1 MFKEKVIK
9 WLTPLIHQPAVG
21 IDISDLSMKY
31 VKFNGEDKLTIP
43 FFGEIEIPEGI
54 VVSGEIKKKEELI
67 KILSSWFLKERKHL
81 GSSLAVAGLPEEKS
95 FLRVLQ
101 LPKVKQEEVGNA
113 IRWEIEANVPVPLE
127 ELIYDYEII
136 KPLENN
142 LDHLDVVITAFPK
155 KVVES
160 YVDVLKHIGLQPLAL
175 ELESQAIIRS
185 VIANLREESAKII
198 VEIGRNHTSLIVFS
212 GGAII
217 FTTTF
222 ELGGH
227 TFEENIVKNLQVN
240 PEKAVSIKKEFG
252 LQKQEF
258 KGQLFSALVP
268 PVAALADEIKRAME
282 YYRNHTTHIH
292 GAHPVIDSIL
302 LVGGDAN
309 LLGLPTYLSSFL
321 KIPVYA
327 ANPFSAIR
335 NWLLDAI
342 PPIPKNQSL
351 AFTTAIGLALKGLRK
366 DS

>member
-1 MFKEKVIK
+1 MFKEKILK
-9 WLTPLIHQPAVG
+9 WLNPLIRHPAVG

-31 VKFNGEDKLTIP
+31 IQFRGEDKLTIP

-67 KILSSWFLKERKHL
+67 KILSSWFSKERKHL
-81 GSSLAVAGLPEEKS
+81 GSSLVAAGLPEEKS

-101 LPKVKQEEVGNA
+101 LPKVKQEEAGNA

-136 KPLENN
+136 EPLKNS

-155 KVVES
+155 KIVES
-160 YVDVLKHIGLQPLAL
+160 YIDVLKHIGLQPLAL
-175 ELESQAIIRS
+175 ELESQAIVRS
-185 VIANLREESAKII
+185 TIVNLREESAKII
-198 VEIGRNHTSLIVFS
+198 VEIGRNHTGLIIFS

-222 ELGGH
+222 ELGGR
-227 TFEENIVKNLQVN
+227 TFEESIVKNLQVSA
-240 PEKAVSIKKEFG
+240 EKAISIKKEFG
-252 LQKQEF
+252 LQKREF

-282 YYRNHTTHIH
+282 YYRNHTAHIH
-292 GAHPVIDSIL
+292 GAHPAIDSIL

-309 LLGLPTYLSSFL
+309 LLGLPTYLSSSL
-321 KIPVYA
+321 KIPVYT
-327 ANPFSAIR
+327 ANPFSAIENR
-335 NWLLDAI
+335 LLNAI

-351 AFTTAIGLALKGLRK
+351 AFATAIGLGLKELRK